1 MQSTERPKKI
11 YREEP
16 VKIAGIEVRHTYA
29 GLVYLI
35 DHYRQILDLPGVEK
49 KTDRQYVQGLVDKYS
64 NQLQLLKNESG
75 ERGTK
80 TEPSPSDLPAG
91 PADVGTEEA
100 GSTHVA
106 DLHGSSAPA

>member
-1 MQSTERPKKI
+1 MQSIERPKKI

-49 KTDRQYVQGLVDKYS
+49 KTDRHYVKGLIDNY
-64 NQLQLLKNESG
+64 NIHLQLLENDTE
-75 ERGTK
+75 ERGT
-80 TEPSPSDLPAG
+80 EIELLPGSLPAG
-91 PADVGTEEA
+91 PDDVGA
-100 GSTHVA
+100 
-106 DLHGSSAPA
+106 